1 MSRGARSQAVMRYA
15 FILFAF
21 MCAVPPVAA
30 AEFATVMRQAQQ
42 SEAALEPQQMVGL
55 VKAQGSAMQQALTR
69 CTPRRSTI
77 PDRFAVVIR
86 IDEQGRGVDAW
97 TKNSTEFEN
106 CFAAEMREIIHYI
119 PPTVPF
125 YTSIDYRRNR
135 GHDRSPD

>member
-1 MSRGARSQAVMRYA
+1 MTGGAGSQGVLRRAAILVA
-15 FILFAF
+15 FI
-21 MCAVPPVAA
+21 CSVSPVAA
-30 AEFATVMRQAQQ
+30 AEFAAVMRQAQQ

-86 IDEQGRGVDAW
+86 IDGQGRGVEAW
-97 TKNSTEFEN
+97 TRNNTKFEN
-106 CFAAEMREIIHYI
+106 CFAAQMREIIHYV
-119 PPTVPF
+119 PPIMPF
-125 YTSIDYRRNR
+125 YTSIDYQRNR